1 MSGGP
6 SYSEES
12 VLRTAVAADVPA
24 IVDLIN
30 RAFAVE
36 KFFKSGE
43 RIDAAGLAEM
53 MQHGEFLLLESAAA
67 LISCV
72 YVKITG
78 ERAYAG
84 TLAVDP
90 LQQKSGIGRRMM
102 NEAEEYARAHACEVL
117 DIRIV
122 NVRPELSEIYT
133 SWVRADRNR
142 IGRGDQDGYAAGLH
156 HHVEAVVTSQPLPHG
171 GFHRGRGRGA
181 DSSLRS

>member
-1 MSGGP
+1 M
-6 SYSEES
+6 S
-12 VLRTAVAADVPA
+12 VLPISSSPFVLRNALPADIPA
-24 IVDLIN
+24 IVELIN

-43 RIDAAGLAEM
+43 RIDAGGLVEM
-53 MQHGEFLLLESAAA
+53 MKSGEFLLLESTTA
-67 LISCV
+67 LIACV
-72 YVKITG
+72 FVRITG

-102 NEAEEYARAHACEVL
+102 GEAENYARARGCEVL

-133 SWVRADRNR
+133 KLGFVPTGIESAEV
-142 IGRGDQDGYAAGLH
+142 IK
-156 HHVEAVVTSQPLPHG
+156 TTTQPVHFITMSKPL
-171 GFHRGRGRGA
+171 
-181 DSSLRS
+181 

>member
-1 MSGGP
+1 MSVA
-6 SYSEES
+6 SQSSEEFA
-12 VLRTAVAADVPA
+12 LRKAVPADVLA

-43 RIDAAGLAEM
+43 RIDAVGLTEM
-53 MQHGEFLLLESAAA
+53 MKSGEFLLLESSGAMIA
-67 LISCV
+67 CV
-72 YVKITG
+72 FVRITG

-102 NEAEEYARAHACEVL
+102 RGAEDYARARDCEVL

-133 SWVRADRNR
+133 KLGFVPTGIESAEVIKTA
-142 IGRGDQDGYAAGLH
+142 
-156 HHVEAVVTSQPLPHG
+156 TQPVHFITMSKPL
-171 GFHRGRGRGA
+171 
-181 DSSLRS
+181 

>member
-1 MSGGP
+1 MTA
-6 SYSEES
+6 SEGF
-12 VLRTAVAADVPA
+12 VLRTSVPADIPA

-43 RIDAAGLAEM
+43 RIDAAGLVEM
-53 MQHGEFLLLESAAA
+53 LLHGEFLVLESGAS
-67 LISCV
+67 LIACV

-84 TLAVDP
+84 TLAVNP
-90 LQQKSGIGRRMM
+90 SQQKSGIGRRMM
-102 NEAEEYARAHACEVL
+102 REVEDYARANGCEVL

-133 SWVRADRNR
+133 KLGFVSTGIESAEVIKTA
-142 IGRGDQDGYAAGLH
+142 
-156 HHVEAVVTSQPLPHG
+156 TQPVHFITMSKPL
-171 GFHRGRGRGA
+171 
-181 DSSLRS
+181 